1 MKNRFN
7 IVPIE
12 TDTRILYQ
20 QEGKLCGYDIR
31 YEIWSWDGI
40 EAESIIFF
48 NDDVAGLTDQ
58 EIEKMVRIL
67 PIVKDRSSMTLNIST
82 DFTFVNFNFE

>member
-7 IVPIE
+7 TVPVE
-12 TDTRILYQ
+12 SNTTILFQ
-20 QEGKLCGYDIR
+20 QKGKLCGYDIR

-40 EAESIIFF
+40 EAESIIFL

-58 EIEKMVRIL
+58 EIETLVSIKSPHIL
-67 PIVKDRSSMTLNIST
+67 PGFQQESSLFLTTTANQQ
-82 DFTFVNFNFE
+82 V